1 MVFVPAGA
9 AASCR
14 YAWRKRQGIM
24 HEGLFSRRLKCC
36 RMWKSD
42 NIWEGVISGWG
53 QPVHATQL
61 QFQEAPVNNNPFGFT
76 FSYSSEA
83 VFLKKNTLI
92 NVIRSL
98 CTCVWLLSPSVFC
111 FECHFPQCSFISIN
125 QLYYQ
130 SVSDD
135 YDYNLL

>member
-1 MVFVPAGA
+1 
-9 AASCR
+9 
-14 YAWRKRQGIM
+14 M
-24 HEGLFSRRLKCC
+24 HEGLFSRGLECC

-61 QFQEAPVNNNPFGFT
+61 PFQQAPVNNNLFVFT
-76 FSYSSEA
+76 FSFSCEAAFLNALMSSD
-83 VFLKKNTLI
+83 
-92 NVIRSL
+92 
-98 CTCVWLLSPSVFC
+98 LSPSVSG